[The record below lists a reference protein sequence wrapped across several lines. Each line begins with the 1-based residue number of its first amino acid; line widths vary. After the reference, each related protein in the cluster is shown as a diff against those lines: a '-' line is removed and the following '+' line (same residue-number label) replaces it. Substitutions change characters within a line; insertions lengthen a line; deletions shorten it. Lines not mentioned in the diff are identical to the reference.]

1 MTASKE
7 ARIEAAWKLYEETK
21 APAWKLYNETMA
33 SAWKL
38 YDETVTK
45 IEAEP

>member
-7 ARIEAAWKLYEETK
+7 ARIEAAWKLYLETR
-21 APAWKLYNETMA
+21 APAWKLYMESAA

-38 YDETVTK
+38 YMETKAK

>member
-7 ARIEAAWKLYEETK
+7 ARIEAAT
-21 APAWKLYNETMA
+21 ALYNEKMA
-33 SAWKL
+33 SAQAPAMKL
-38 YDETVTK
+38 YVETVAK